1 MTNKELNKDA
11 YMKERE
17 GKNKRIKKAYI
28 RKTRNNKKRGW
39 KSKVGDKDLKRR
51 NGELD
56 DRKAVKSIST

>member
-17 GKNKRIKKAYI
+17 GKNKRINKAYI